1 MTLRKQFL
9 VPCMIVLVLGL
20 GSLSVVGYVST
31 NEAVKLSAHGQLQ
44 QATEGLATS
53 GSGWFADRR
62 MDVTGWAAD
71 PLYFKS
77 LQASFVGRATRRVAN
92 ERLAMTKEGYG
103 YYQTIGLVNLEGK
116 VVASSDEDQ
125 LDRDLS
131 KREFFTAGRNG
142 GGFLSD
148 AAVSETSG
156 VPVVTVAAPVISD
169 DGAVAGLLFA
179 VISLD
184 YFDQRFVQPI
194 KVGETGRVLLFN
206 KQGVAVIHPDATQ
219 VSQLKI
225 KSLMPDQSAA
235 TRKSWLTSYNEG
247 DAQRV
252 AAVRTMDGHGWTVV
266 VDAEQSEIDAPG
278 ERVGFINLLVSLGIL
293 VALSIAIMVILDRII
308 RPLRKSTEV
317 MRTLADGDVSV
328 EVPAL
333 DRSDEIGEMARAV
346 NVFKDNAIRMLEMQ
360 KEKEEAER
368 LAQEEKRRLMGD
380 LSDDFEAQVKDVVEA
395 LSSATTEMQAT
406 AEQMSSMADTANRQA
421 TGVASAS
428 GQATANVQT
437 VAAATEELSSSIA
450 EIGRQVNQ
458 SAKISASAVAE
469 AAATNETVQSLQEAA
484 SKIGEVVTLINDI
497 AGQTN
502 LLALNATIEAARAG
516 DAGKGFA
523 VVAQEVKNLANQ
535 TAKATEDIAGQVTA
549 IQEQTAGAVGAI
561 DRIRG
566 IISEISDISTTIASA
581 VEEQGVS
588 TQEIAR
594 NVQQAARGTQDV
606 NSNIE
611 DVSSAVNEVGS
622 AAGQVLRSTGDL
634 SQQSTM
640 LQTQVDKFLAQIRIT

>member
-20 GSLSVVGYVST
+20 GSLSIVGYVST

-103 YYQTIGLVNLEGK
+103 YYETIGLIDLKGK
-116 VVASSDEDQ
+116 VVASSDEGQ

-131 KREFFTAGRNG
+131 ERGFFTAGQSG
-142 GGFLSD
+142 EAYISD
-148 AAVSETSG
+148 AVVSEATG
-156 VPVVTVAAPVISD
+156 KPVVTVAAPVISD
-169 DGAVAGLLFA
+169 GEVAGLLFA

-219 VSQLKI
+219 ISQLTI

-252 AAVRTMDGHGWTVV
+252 AAVRTMEGLGWTVV

-278 ERVGFINLLVSLGIL
+278 EQVGLINLLVSLGIL
-293 VALSIAIMVILDRII
+293 LALAIAIMIILDRII

-328 EVPAL
+328 EVPAI

-346 NVFKDNAIRMLEMQ
+346 NVFKDNAIRMIEMQ

-368 LAQEEKRRLMGD
+368 VAQEEKRRLMGD

-640 LQTQVDKFLAQIRIT
+640 LQAQVDKFLAQIRVT